1 MFAMLVF
8 FTLRRNK
15 TSNFDDII
23 ATANQCE
30 KSFLL
35 YQSLYLIICGPVGCT
50 LTFVDFS
57 YAFSADYRGP
67 YR

>member
-30 KSFLL
+30 KFF
-35 YQSLYLIICGPVGCT
+35 T
-50 LTFVDFS
+50 LSITLSVRSD
-57 YAFSADYRGP
+57 AP
-67 YR
+67 

>member
-15 TSNFDDII
+15 TSNFVKQQIKHDII

-30 KSFLL
+30 NFF
-35 YQSLYLIICGPVGCT
+35 T
-50 LTFVDFS
+50 LSITLSVRSD
-57 YAFSADYRGP
+57 AP
-67 YR
+67 